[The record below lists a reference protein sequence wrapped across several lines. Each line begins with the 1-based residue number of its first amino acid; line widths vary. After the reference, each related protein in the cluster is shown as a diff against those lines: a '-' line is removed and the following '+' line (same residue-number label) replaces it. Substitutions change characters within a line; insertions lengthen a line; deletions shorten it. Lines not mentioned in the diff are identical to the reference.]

1 METISLILHVT
12 AAAVLFG
19 PQVLLFFALTP
30 ATWFIDD
37 EQLKRN
43 VVSTVAR
50 RFGFLSA
57 VSVLVLIITGLYQM
71 QALTPDGARELKWG
85 SIFLIKMVLFVLL
98 MGLMLVHTQYFGKK
112 IRSRSDSVIQGAT
125 EVSGDLDYFRRQ
137 SWAFSFLMLV
147 VTMILLW
154 LGVMLGNHSYSL
166 S

>member
-1 METISLILHVT
+1 MDTISLILHVT
-12 AAAVLFG
+12 AAAALFG
-19 PQVLLFFALTP
+19 PQILLFFALTP

-50 RFGFLSA
+50 RFGVLSA
-57 VSVLVLIITGLYQM
+57 ASILILIITGLYQM
-71 QALTPDGARELKWG
+71 QALTPEGARELKWG
-85 SIFLIKMVLFVLL
+85 SIFLVKMVLFVLL

-112 IRSRSDSVIQGAT
+112 IRSMSDSVIEGAT
-125 EVSGDLDYFRRQ
+125 EVSGDLDYLRRQ